1 MMKLYASGP
10 SPFVRKVQVVAHEV
24 GLIGQVQTVLV
35 QTSPVA
41 PDAEL
46 GRKNPLGKIPAL
58 ELPSGEVLY
67 DSHVIALYLAESA
80 GNTGLLPA
88 QGAARYTALRLEAL
102 ADGILDAGILVRY
115 EGLLRPAELRWPAWV
130 DAQAKKIYAALDA
143 LEAEVSGFANRVD
156 LGTLS
161 VACAL
166 AWLEFRAPV
175 PGLRDGRPALFA
187 WHDQFCTRPSMQATV
202 PVA

>member
-24 GLIGQVQTVLV
+24 GLAAQLQSVLV

-46 GRKNPLGKIPAL
+46 ARKNPLGKIPAL
-58 ELPSGEVLY
+58 ELENGEVLY

-80 GNTGLLPA
+80 GAQLVPA
-88 QGAARYTALRLEAL
+88 SGPARYSVLRMEAL
-102 ADGILDAGILVRY
+102 ADGILDAGIAIRY
-115 EGLLRPAELRWPAWV
+115 EDILRPAPQRWPEWV
-130 DAQAKKIYAALDA
+130 QAQAKKIHASLDLLNA
-143 LEAEVSGFANRVD
+143 EAQQLGERVD
-156 LGTLS
+156 LGTISL
-161 VACAL
+161 ACAL
-166 AWLEFRAPV
+166 AWLEFRSPV
-175 PGLRDGRPALFA
+175 SNVREGRGALFA
-187 WHDQFCTRPSMQATV
+187 WHDSFCTRPSMKATV

>member
-24 GLIGQVQTVLV
+24 GLGAQLQSVLV

-46 GRKNPLGKIPAL
+46 ARKNPLGKIPAL
-58 ELPSGEVLY
+58 ELESGEVLY

-80 GNTGLLPA
+80 GAELVPA
-88 QGAARYTALRLEAL
+88 SGPARYSVLRMEAL
-102 ADGILDAGILVRY
+102 ADGILDAGIAIRY
-115 EGLLRPAELRWPAWV
+115 EDILRPAPQRWPDWIQ
-130 DAQAKKIYAALDA
+130 AQAKKIHASLDMLNA
-143 LEAEVSGFANRVD
+143 EAQQLGDRID
-156 LGTLS
+156 LGTISL
-161 VACAL
+161 ACAL
-166 AWLEFRAPV
+166 SWLEFRAPV
-175 PGLRDGRPALFA
+175 SNVREGRGSLFA
-187 WHDQFCTRPSMQATV
+187 WHDSFCSRPSMKATV